1 MNKGGI
7 RKMHYNEKTRVLK
20 QMEIIKRSDQTKTAA
35 QTRVTPKQKEG
46 ELEDDSS
53 MEEGAIEITDIAEED
68 LNEMS
73 PGNAEWGIVA
83 AMPSP
88 VWNCSD
94 GDDISLGSSSVD
106 TVELGTRLQEKVKVR
121 VSRQDE
127 DLRELS
133 YLTSVPWC
141 WKNAGYRK
149 GKYAW

>member
-1 MNKGGI
+1 
-7 RKMHYNEKTRVLK
+7 MHYNEKTRVLK
-20 QMEIIKRSDQTKTAA
+20 QMEIIKRSDRTKTAA

-73 PGNAEWGIVA
+73 PGNAEWGIA
-83 AMPSP
+83 ASMPSP

-94 GDDISLGSSSVD
+94 GEDITLRSSSVD

-127 DLRELS
+127 DLREFS

-141 WKNAGYRK
+141 WKNAGDGK
-149 GKYAW
+149 GKYAC

>member
-1 MNKGGI
+1 
-7 RKMHYNEKTRVLK
+7 MHYNEKTRVLK
-20 QMEIIKRSDQTKTAA
+20 QMEIIKRSDRTKTAA

-46 ELEDDSS
+46 ELADDSS
-53 MEEGAIEITDIAEED
+53 MEEGVIDITDIAEDD

-73 PGNAEWGIVA
+73 PGNAEWGIA
-83 AMPSP
+83 ASMPSP
-88 VWNCSD
+88 EWNCSD
-94 GDDISLGSSSVD
+94 DEDMTLGSSSVD
-106 TVELGTRLQEKVKVR
+106 TVELGKRLQGKVKVR

-127 DLRELS
+127 DLREFS